1 MNRRINLL
9 EEALLKSRAAFERA
23 PNMFPLASVIA
34 QIQYLLDGE
43 SGGAVDESRLATVS
57 IGQIAA
63 RDIDTFDGS
72 LAELLYEVS
81 AEARVLLSEAR

>member
-34 QIQYLLDGE
+34 QIQYLLDVE
-43 SGGAVDESRLATVS
+43 SGKAVDKSRLATVS

-63 RDIDTFDGS
+63 RDIDTFDES
-72 LAELLYEVS
+72 LAELLHEVA
-81 AEARVLLSEAR
+81 AEACVMLSEAR